1 MGKSQKRKGAD
12 FERKVADVFGTE
24 RVGLRGKP
32 DGDDADVIHDD
43 FYIQC
48 KKYNRIAA
56 YNWLKKTIDECPDE
70 NMPIVVAQQDNGKPF
85 VMLLLDDF
93 IYGLKDV
100 NSLRDVVWVEDE

>member
-12 FERKVADVFGTE
+12 FERKIAELFQTE

-32 DGDDADVIHDD
+32 DGDDADVVHDE

-56 YNWLKKTIDECPDE
+56 YKWLKKTVDECPEDKI
-70 NMPIVVAQQDNGKPF
+70 PIVIAQEDRGEIF
-85 VMLLLDDF
+85 VMMLLEDYLWEVPDF
-93 IYGLKDV
+93 IGNHTDPML
-100 NSLRDVVWVEDE
+100 